1 MTEDV
6 HVRVGT
12 PEDLEGCMKLFVQA
26 NEENGIAR
34 LDPEKLLSV
43 VWPSLHQH
51 GGIIGVIGAPSA
63 EPEGVVLLR
72 IESLWYS
79 NTEVLSEKLVFVG
92 QNFRSAKGGR
102 AAKLC
107 EFCKKVSDEL
117 GMPLIIGIISNDR
130 TAGKVKMYSRIIGPP
145 AGAFFVHGAKT
156 GLSEVGQ
163 AGDS

>member
-1 MTEDV
+1 MQDI

-12 PEDLEGCMKLFVQA
+12 PEDLEGCMALFVQA
-26 NEENGIAR
+26 NEENGIAP

-43 VWPSLHQH
+43 VWPSLHQD
-51 GGIIGVIGAPSA
+51 GGIIGVIGEPGKK
-63 EPEGVVLLR
+63 PEGVVLLR

-79 NTEVLSEKLVFVG
+79 TAEVLAEKLVFVG
-92 QNFRSAKGGR
+92 ENFRSAKGGR

-117 GMPLIIGIISNDR
+117 GMPLIAGIISNDR
-130 TAGKVKMYSRIIGPP
+130 TKGKIRMYQRHLGEP

-156 GLSEVGQ
+156 GLNTIGR

>member
-51 GGIIGVIGAPSA
+51 GGIIGVIGTPGA

-79 NTEVLSEKLVFVG
+79 NAEVLAEKLVYVG
-92 QNFRSAKGGR
+92 QEYRSAKGGR

-107 EFCKKVSDEL
+107 EFCKNVSDEL
-117 GMPLIIGIISNDR
+117 GMPLIAGIISNDR
-130 TAGKVKMYSRIIGPP
+130 TQGKVKMYARRLGPP
-145 AGAFFVHGAKT
+145 VGAFYLYNART
-156 GLSEVGQ
+156 GLSDIGR